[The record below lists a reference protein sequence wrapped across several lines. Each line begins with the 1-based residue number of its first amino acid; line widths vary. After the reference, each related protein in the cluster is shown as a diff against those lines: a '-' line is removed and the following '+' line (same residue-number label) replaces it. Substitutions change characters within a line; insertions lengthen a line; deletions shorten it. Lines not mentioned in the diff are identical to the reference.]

1 MKGRRFDHF
10 EVFKVVMTVL
20 YLASGLLMFG
30 TLISN
35 ASQTFTE
42 QEDRVEINCMNCDEI
57 D

>member
-1 MKGRRFDHF
+1 MKGRRFDHL
-10 EVFKVVMTVL
+10 EVFKVVITVL
-20 YLASGLLMFG
+20 YLASGLFMFG

>member
-1 MKGRRFDHF
+1 MKGRRFGHF
-10 EVFKVVMTVL
+10 EVFKVVLTVL

-35 ASQTFTE
+35 ASQTFTG
-42 QEDRVEINCMNCDEI
+42 QENRVEINCMNCDEV